1 MTTVADQFHALS
13 YESGAEPRRN
23 MHWRVGI
30 IDDCGAAP
38 GCKKAVDDGRAENN
52 TIEPMKWT
60 NWTGAYR
67 QRQRR
72 RAASPAQIQ

>member
-1 MTTVADQFHALS
+1 MRTNFTRSPTNPERQP
-13 YESGAEPRRN
+13 GAT
-23 MHWRVGI
+23 RVGGWVI

-60 NWTGAYR
+60 NWTGTYR

-72 RAASPAQIQ
+72 RAASPARIQ